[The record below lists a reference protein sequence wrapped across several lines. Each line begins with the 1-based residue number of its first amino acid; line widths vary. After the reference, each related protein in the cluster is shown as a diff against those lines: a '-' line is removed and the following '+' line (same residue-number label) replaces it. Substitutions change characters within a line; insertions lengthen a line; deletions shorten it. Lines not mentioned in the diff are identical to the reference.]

1 VITQA
6 DVLAAR
12 DRIGGR
18 VRRTP
23 VAAVDA
29 GAFPGPS
36 WLKLEFLQ
44 HTGSFKARGALN
56 RILEAT
62 ESGELDPA
70 IGTVAASGGNAGLA
84 HAHAAAQL
92 DVPITVFVPTT
103 APSLKLVTLRA
114 LGATVIQTGTE
125 YADAYDAALDHAADS
140 GAVFCHAYDQVPIVA
155 GAGTLALELLDQ
167 VDGFDTVLLAVGGGG
182 LMAGVVAG
190 LDGAARVVAVEP
202 DTCPTLASALTAGEP
217 VDVAVS
223 GVAADSLGAR
233 RVGEIAYDVATRTGV
248 RSVLVTE
255 DDIVEAR
262 QILWDHRRI
271 AVEHGAA
278 AALAA
283 LTAGAYV
290 PEPGERTVIVLCG
303 ANTDPGDLVPPP

>member
-1 VITQA
+1 MITQA

-12 DRIGGR
+12 DRIGDR

-29 GAFPGPS
+29 GAFAGPS

-44 HTGSFKARGALN
+44 HTGSFKARGAFN
-56 RILEAT
+56 RILEASET
-62 ESGELDPA
+62 GELDPS

-92 DVPITVFVPTT
+92 AVPITVFVPTT
-103 APSLKLVTLRA
+103 APAMKLAKLRA

-167 VDGFDTVLLAVGGGG
+167 VDGFDTVMIAVGGGG
-182 LMAGVVAG
+182 LMAGVAAG
-190 LDGAARVVAVEP
+190 LDGSARVVAVEP
-202 DTCPTLASALTAGEP
+202 VGCPTLAEALAAGEP
-217 VDVAVS
+217 VDVGVS
-223 GVAADSLGAR
+223 GIAADSLGAR
-233 RVGEIAYDVATRTGV
+233 RIGAIAYDVATRTGV
-248 RSVLVTE
+248 RSVLVTD

-283 LTAGAYV
+283 LTSGAYE
-290 PEPGERTVIVLCG
+290 PEPGERTVVVLCG
-303 ANTDPGDLVPPP
+303 ANTDPGDLVRSA

>member
-1 VITQA
+1 MITQA

-12 DRIGGR
+12 DRIGAR

-29 GAFPGPS
+29 GAFAGPS

-44 HTGSFKARGALN
+44 HTGSFKTRGAFN
-56 RILEAT
+56 RILEARET
-62 ESGELDPA
+62 GELDHS

-92 DVPITVFVPTT
+92 EVPITVFVPTT
-103 APSLKLVTLRA
+103 APAMKLAKLRA

-167 VDGFDTVLLAVGGGG
+167 VDGFDTVMIAVGGGG
-182 LMAGVVAG
+182 LMAGVAAG
-190 LDGAARVVAVEP
+190 LDGSARVVAVEP
-202 DTCPTLASALTAGEP
+202 VGCPTLTEALAAGEP
-217 VDVAVS
+217 VDVGVS
-223 GVAADSLGAR
+223 GIAADSLGAR
-233 RVGEIAYDVATRTGV
+233 RIGAIAYDVATRTGV
-248 RSVLVTE
+248 RSVLVTD

-278 AALAA
+278 ATLAA
-283 LTAGAYV
+283 LTSGAYE
-290 PEPGERTVIVLCG
+290 PEPGERTVVVLCG
-303 ANTDPGDLVPPP
+303 ANTDPGDLVRSA